1 MPRSTLL
8 PRLDEIRPIKIHGRV
23 CRAVGLTIEGTGPVS
38 SIGQRC
44 QIFSPA
50 GDHVEAE
57 VVGFRDNRVLVMPLG
72 EESQTAPESEMLRCR
87 WRLTADPG
95 EARTMSR
102 AARCAHPGG
111 LG

>member
-8 PRLDEIRPIKIHGRV
+8 QRLDEIRPIKIHGRV
-23 CRAVGLTIEGTGPVS
+23 CRAVGLTIEGTGPVT

-72 EESQTAPESEMLRCR
+72 EVRGIGPGS
-87 WRLTADPG
+87 RLV
-95 EARTMSR
+95 
-102 AARCAHPGG
+102 
-111 LG
+111 